1 MNGIHESSIRWDG
14 TDLGPIDEY
23 LNLPSV
29 IIDNKSFTLN
39 NNTTS
44 ILKATSLKL
53 NIIPKKDSSSKKIT
67 KLDVKFVKYK
77 DNIPLI
83 SDKAKFLFYLPQLKF
98 HKCSINGQQYLM
110 TLSTKDITLNEYMKT
125 KNVEDLLDVFID
137 EVRRIF
143 VYRWLMCFTKNTE
156 ENILVRSFTFP
167 KELNIVPKYDL
178 VFPMCFNE
186 NTYDPFAEIPK
197 KAVKNSYN
205 LEKSRIPNTI
215 IKKWFNNDLD
225 LVEETKLQ
233 LIGNK
238 TALDV
243 KYFIERIIKNINS
256 LDESSTV
263 SKVTAPQTYESWTNV
278 IYERM
283 LTIR

>member
-1 MNGIHESSIRWDG
+1 MSISLHEDI
-14 TDLGPIDEY
+14 
-23 LNLPSV
+23 
-29 IIDNKSFTLN
+29 KFT
-39 NNTTS
+39 
-44 ILKATSLKL
+44 
-53 NIIPKKDSSSKKIT
+53 
-67 KLDVKFVKYK
+67 KYK

-98 HKCSINGQQYLM
+98 HKCSINEQYYLM
-110 TLSTKDITLNEYMKT
+110 TLAENDITLNEYMKT
-125 KNVEDLLDVFID
+125 KNVEDMLDVFVD

-167 KELNIVPKYDL
+167 EELKIVPKYDL
-178 VFPMCFNE
+178 VFPLSYNE

-205 LEKSRIPNTI
+205 LEKTRIPNTI

-225 LVEETKLQ
+225 LVEEIKLQ

-238 TALDV
+238 SALDI
-243 KYFIERIIKNINS
+243 KYSIERIIKKINS
-256 LDESSTV
+256 ES
-263 SKVTAPQTYESWTNV
+263 KGPTYECWINT
-278 IYERM
+278 IYERVQNI
-283 LTIR
+283 LKNYRCSL